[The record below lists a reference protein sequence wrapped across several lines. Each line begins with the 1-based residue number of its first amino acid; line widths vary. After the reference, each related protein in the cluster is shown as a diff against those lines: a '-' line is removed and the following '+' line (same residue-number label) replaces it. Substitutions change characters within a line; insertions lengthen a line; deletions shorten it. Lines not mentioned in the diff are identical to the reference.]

1 MSNCIEPQFIIT
13 FLEEANESISLWET
27 TCLNFKD
34 TNEKESINQLFR
46 IAHNLKGS
54 SASVGLNQ
62 FSEFVHKVEEVLT
75 SVKNGEIKFEKDILN
90 NFFEIHTIISNW
102 IISIQNDVSYV
113 NQNFQKNI
121 EYIFS
126 IMEKKN
132 NNGLIGFEIFNQT
145 NSSKHETKEDVI
157 LKLNN
162 KIENKKLT
170 SEEYL
175 KVNVTK
181 LDNLINYLGEVIID
195 QNILR
200 QMSSINSIPKEVK
213 NVISQMSKNI
223 QYLQDTAISLRMTSL
238 DQQFQKM
245 NRVVRD
251 LAVKQ
256 KKIIKFESFGSE
268 VELDKIIV
276 DKLTDP
282 LTHLIRN
289 AIDHGIETLEE
300 REKKNKSKESK
311 IELRAIQDEGNVKI
325 YLRDDGRGLDDKKIL
340 KKAIEKGLIKE
351 KNNLS
356 KDEIHRVIF
365 MPGFSTKEEITDI
378 SGRGVGLDVVS
389 NVIADLKG
397 NIDIETEIDKGTT
410 FIISLPSTLSIIK
423 GLIFKSN
430 KQLFVIP
437 ESQVLEIID
446 HKKIKIENRVNSS
459 QIFSLRNEIIPIIK
473 LRNIFNKNI
482 SESQDLNEKFGLLVL
497 HLGKK
502 FSFEVEEI
510 ISTQSIVLK
519 KLSEE
524 LKGIPGILATTV
536 LGNGEPALV
545 LNLAQL
551 VNIWSYDGA

>member
-1 MSNCIEPQFIIT
+1 MSSLIEPQFIIT
-13 FLEEANESISLWET
+13 FLEEANENISLWET
-27 TCLNFKD
+27 TCLNFKES
-34 TNEKESINQLFR
+34 NEKESINQLFR

-75 SVKNGEIKFEKDILN
+75 CVKNGEIKFEKEILN

-102 IISIQNDVSYV
+102 IISIQNNISFV

-121 EYIFS
+121 EFIFS
-126 IMEKKN
+126 IMKKKN

-145 NSSKHETKEDVI
+145 NSSKNEDKEDDI
-157 LKLNN
+157 LKLKN
-162 KIENKKLT
+162 KIENKKLS

-256 KKIIKFESFGSE
+256 NKIIKFESFGSE

-325 YLRDDGRGLDDKKIL
+325 YLSDDGRGLDDKKIL

-397 NIDIETEIDKGTT
+397 NIDIETDIDKGTT

-446 HKKIKIENRVNSS
+446 HKKIKIENRVNSN